1 MSQDNQAPGGLFFYV
16 PNTGAAA
23 FFTAAYA
30 MLCLLHTWQAQR
42 YRSWAFTGWL
52 VFSALLFTSGFAVRI
67 FCSFNYRHANA
78 FIASQF
84 IIYTTA
90 PILELAN
97 FHLLGRIL
105 YFIPYLS
112 PIHPG
117 RVLSTFLFCSC
128 IVEILNA
135 LGVMQS
141 IVGTVIENS
150 RTPEK
155 AADYVAQ
162 GHALM
167 KASLILQLSFA
178 VIFVC
183 LAGSVHQ
190 RCLKRG
196 IRNRKVTIPLA
207 TLYTSMGFITART
220 VFRTVE
226 HFAFEDLTGSVSE
239 AGWLAHYPPP
249 VVLYEWYFYVFEAT
263 FMFLA
268 IAVFNL
274 FHPGQFLPS
283 NNKIYLAQ
291 DGQTEIEGPGWS
303 DRRQFLMTLCD
314 PFNLAGCFDRK
325 AGVGGSNF
333 WEDNGFA
340 FPADANK
347 NLGSQVSVV
356 CHEFPDACRKN
367 NKILF
372 GDGLL
377 YSHASHGYR
386 NTSPTP
392 AMRSHTRLPTNLSCE
407 IIAALQAECR
417 PRIGQS
423 RCHEILAASVGLPN
437 HQSPLSL
444 GRVGALLQWPTLK
457 EEFSSISRAVVG
469 DHAGVID
476 TLTPEFHVVL
486 TLLLPGLAVKSGM
499 VLPTLQQLFEKAV
512 QLEATTLHLYG
523 LDVSLERA
531 KEPTENAD
539 VNAVYARSILRLL
552 LRIRRKNDY
561 KHMAHWVRDADLFTQ
576 VWVFFCTLA
585 FMQFEDLQT
594 AYERLSLGEKARL
607 KIAGLLRKDS

>member
-347 NLGSQVSVV
+347 NLGSQPCV
-356 CHEFPDACRKN
+356 A
-367 NKILF
+367 ILDSPRTF
-372 GDGLL
+372 
-377 YSHASHGYR
+377 HARSLRPFKLNVAQELVNHGV
-386 NTSPTP
+386 TKSW
-392 AMRSHTRLPTNLSCE
+392 
-407 IIAALQAECR
+407 
-417 PRIGQS
+417 PR
-423 RCHEILAASVGLPN
+423 
-437 HQSPLSL
+437 
-444 GRVGALLQWPTLK
+444 RVGALLQWPTLK

-512 QLEATTLHLYG
+512 QVNTCKSSIDGNAGHHIEATTLHLYG